1 MRKNKLKKK
10 NKTNIFFGRNIE
22 DRKKRILIKLQIAN
36 KALDF

>member
-1 MRKNKLKKK
+1 KK
-10 NKTNIFFGRNIE
+10 NKTKHFFLGRNIQ